1 MVNIIALNNFPIY
14 PPITGGQLWIY
25 YLLKYLAR
33 HYPTKIYTIGNYL
46 EKKDTKITINKTI
59 LKRKINNFE
68 EFVFSDGLLNYLM
81 KFILCWRVNII
92 DADIFMSYRYP
103 KVLANYL
110 MKDVKMSEALV
121 LLEHPYLSPILKEI
135 EINIHKISI
144 HTSIIYDAHNVEYLL
159 KKQLATKLNKIWLN
173 RVYEIEKYAC
183 EISDAIFVTSN
194 EDKEAFVELYDI
206 SEDKLFVI
214 PNGVELDSLKVG
226 IDKEFAKKIFGL
238 EGKTIA
244 IFIGSGHKP
253 NVEAAKF
260 IVHDLAPKLDNLHF
274 LIVGEVC
281 NHINEPIP
289 KNVKLLGIVDNE
301 TKNLALKASD
311 IALNPVMKGSGTNVK
326 MVEYMAMGLPII
338 TTPIGARGL
347 EVENWRHLIITE
359 RKNFSDVIRY
369 LLSNEDLLKH
379 ISKNCISV
387 VREKYNWK
395 VISRR
400 VLKVIRRLFK

>member
-1 MVNIIALNNFPIY
+1 MINIIALNNFPIY
-14 PPITGGQLWIY
+14 PPITGGQLRIY
-25 YLLKYLAR
+25 YLLKYLSR
-33 HYPTKIYTIGNYL
+33 YYPTKIYTIGNYL
-46 EKKDTKITINKTI
+46 EKDNKKITINKTI
-59 LKRKINNFE
+59 QRRKINNFE
-68 EFVFSDGLLNYLM
+68 EFVFPDGLLNYLM
-81 KFILCWRVNII
+81 KFILCWRLNII

-103 KVLANYL
+103 KALANYL
-110 MKDVKMSEALV
+110 TNDLRTGEALV
-121 LLEHPYLSPILKEI
+121 LLEHPYLSIILKK
-135 EINIHKISI
+135 INM
-144 HTSIIYDAHNVEYLL
+144 HTTIIYDAHNVEYLL
-159 KKQLATKLNKIWLN
+159 KKQTAIMLNKIWLN
-173 RVYEIEKYAC
+173 KVYEVEKYAC

-194 EDKEAFVELYDI
+194 EDKEAFIELYGI
-206 SEDKLFVI
+206 PEDKLYII
-214 PNGVELDSLKVG
+214 PNGVDLDSLKINV
-226 IDKEFAKKIFGL
+226 DKEFAKKILGF

-253 NVEAAKF
+253 NVEAAEF
-260 IVHDLAPKLDNLHF
+260 IVHELAPKLDNIHF

-281 NHINEPIP
+281 KHINKPVP
-289 KNVKLLGIVDNE
+289 KNLKLLGIIDNE
-301 TKNLALKASD
+301 TKNLVLKASD
-311 IALNPVMKGSGTNVK
+311 IALNPVTTGSGTSVK
-326 MVEYMAMGLPII
+326 MIEYMAMGLPIVS
-338 TTPIGARGL
+338 TPIGARGL